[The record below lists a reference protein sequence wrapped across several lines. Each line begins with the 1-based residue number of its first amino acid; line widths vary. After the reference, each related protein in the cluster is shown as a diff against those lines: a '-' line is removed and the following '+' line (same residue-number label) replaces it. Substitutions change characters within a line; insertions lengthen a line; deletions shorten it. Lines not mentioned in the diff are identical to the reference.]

1 MGALET
7 AVGPL
12 QPPAVAGDQR
22 RDEGLGGGVDQGLA
36 GAEQKAGE
44 HQQRDAGPAEQHRDG
59 ERPDDGE
66 AAGVHHPHHPP
77 PIPAVQQ
84 RPGD

>member
-1 MGALET
+1 MGALEP